1 MNDAE
6 FKDFDKVVKIG
17 GRLVY
22 DIFDRE
28 VDCYSLYRGR
38 DFVGSL
44 PKSEVERDYVLVERQ
59 PWMERMGRR
68 KGGE

>member
-1 MNDAE
+1 MAE

-28 VDCYSLYRGR
+28 FDYYSLYRGL
-38 DFVGSL
+38 DFVGRMR
-44 PKSEVERDYVLVERQ
+44 KSEVERDYVLVERQ
-59 PWMERMGRR
+59 DWMEDG
-68 KGGE
+68 K